1 MKRKLFLISALA
13 LFAAALPALAE
24 QRGGNK
30 QDSNTRSVS
39 GAVRDASDNTVEG
52 AVVQMKDT
60 KTLQVRSFITQKDGT
75 YHFHGL
81 STNVD
86 YELRADYS
94 GASSGVK
101 TLSSFDSRP
110 KAVINLKLEPK
121 K

>member
-1 MKRKLFLISALA
+1 MRRIALLFTLA
-13 LFAAALPALAE
+13 VVAVAVPAAAQ
-24 QRGGNK
+24 QRGNK
-30 QDSNTRSVS
+30 QDANTRSVS
-39 GAVRDASDNTVEG
+39 GVVRDTSDAAISG
-52 AVVQMKDT
+52 AVVQVKDT
-60 KTLQVRSFITQKDGT
+60 KTLQVRSFITQQDGT

-86 YELRADYS
+86 YELKADYN

>member
-1 MKRKLFLISALA
+1 MKRKSLLLTLLA
-13 LFAAALPALAE
+13 VLVLSVPAMA
-24 QRGGNK
+24 QRGGSK

-39 GAVRDASDNTVEG
+39 GVVHDAGDAAVVG

-60 KTLQVRSFITQKDGT
+60 KTLQVRSFITQQDGA
-75 YHFHGL
+75 YHFQGL

-86 YELRADYS
+86 YELKADFN